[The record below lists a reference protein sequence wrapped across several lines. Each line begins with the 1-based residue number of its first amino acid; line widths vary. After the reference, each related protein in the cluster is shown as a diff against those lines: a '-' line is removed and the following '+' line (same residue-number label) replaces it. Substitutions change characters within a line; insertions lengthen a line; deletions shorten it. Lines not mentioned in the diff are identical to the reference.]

1 MNHNAKMPEVILSN
15 TWTKILNLSFLK
27 KREMISK
34 QKYENMKKFLA
45 TLFNKDSATD
55 HYIANP

>member
-27 KREMISK
+27 KKGNDVQTKIR
-34 QKYENMKKFLA
+34 KYEKV
-45 TLFNKDSATD
+45 SR
-55 HYIANP
+55 HSI